1 MLRFGLAAFFL
12 VFFMSCGK
20 GSYQKYNYDRFVMN
34 TVFQIVIYTDRG
46 QAAADQLAEESY
58 RLIVSLEDKY
68 SAFLSNSVVFQANKN
83 GRIDV
88 LDTET
93 EKLLAEALKVSEE
106 TGGAFDITV
115 YPLMRLWGFYSE
127 EYRMPDR
134 TKIRD
139 VLQRVGYSNVILSSN
154 EAVLSNG
161 VQLDLGGLVKGY
173 TVDRVVGLLT
183 QKGVASGIVNA
194 GGNLR
199 IFGLKPDQNPWK
211 IGIRHPRVLGEFYL
225 TNETTNALAIST
237 SGDYEQ
243 YFLSGGKRYH
253 HILNP
258 KTGFPVDNGVVSV
271 SVRNASAAR
280 ADIIS
285 TALFVMGVEKG
296 LAYAESNRIAA
307 LFILE
312 RNGKLWDTNS
322 SEWFKP

>member
-1 MLRFGLAAFFL
+1 
-12 VFFMSCGK
+12 MSCGK

-46 QAAADQLAEESY
+46 QASADQLAEESY

-93 EKLLAEALKVSEE
+93 EKLLAEALKVAEE